1 MARGQMDWV
10 RGRRG
15 ALEPHV
21 RCGCAAACPTALGG
35 VGLGLPADAG
45 LTAERE
51 IKTGVGVGADGPPR
65 LGPIDRGMRLGC
77 NLHSRE
83 PETARPPVE
92 QPSRSGNCK
101 EARTGQRSGPGV
113 WSQAVGFQAQLA
125 CNCCM
130 NWGRTRDLTESV
142 LLRWK
147 NGGFPSRVVAGVKGA
162 DICKAL
168 RTVAST

>member
-1 MARGQMDWV
+1 MARARWIGSAE
-10 RGRRG
+10 GG
-15 ALEPHV
+15 EPWSHM
-21 RCGCAAACPTALGG
+21 CAAGVRRPVPQPWEGWAWDCQRLLPSRQRHKPPRGG
-35 VGLGLPADAG
+35 A
-45 LTAERE
+45 
-51 IKTGVGVGADGPPR
+51 GADGPPR

-83 PETARPPVE
+83 PKTARPPVE

-101 EARTGQRSGPGV
+101 EARTGQWSGPGV

-130 NWGRTRDLTESV
+130 NWGRTRDLAES
-142 LLRWK
+142 LFLYWK
-147 NGGFPSRVVAGVKGA
+147 NGGFPSRVVAGIKGA